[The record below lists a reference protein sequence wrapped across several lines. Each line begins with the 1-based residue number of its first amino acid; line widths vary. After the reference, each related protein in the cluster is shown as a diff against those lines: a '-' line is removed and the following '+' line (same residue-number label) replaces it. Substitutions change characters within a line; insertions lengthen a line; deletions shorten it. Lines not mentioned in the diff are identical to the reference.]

1 LLSGGSAYLQ
11 LLSVESKLFVQDFEK
26 VSLELRKLVTGLVD
40 EDLGLGL
47 LRVQLINV
55 KVIQEF
61 QMHLLPL
68 NFKDFNL
75 F

>member
-1 LLSGGSAYLQ
+1 LLSGGSANLQ

-40 EDLGLGL
+40 EDLGLRL
-47 LRVQLINV
+47 LRVHLINV

>member
-1 LLSGGSAYLQ
+1 MLSGGSAYLQ

-47 LRVQLINV
+47 LRVHLINV

>member
-1 LLSGGSAYLQ
+1 MLAGGSAYLQ

-40 EDLGLGL
+40 EDLGLRL
-47 LRVQLINV
+47 LRVHLINV

>member
-40 EDLGLGL
+40 KDLGLGL
-47 LRVQLINV
+47 LRVHLINV

-68 NFKDFNL
+68 YFKDFNL

>member
-26 VSLELRKLVTGLVD
+26 VSLELRKLVTGFDD

-47 LRVQLINV
+47 LRVHLINV